1 MAEPIIKLE
10 NVNFWYEKGKSSEM
24 QALKNISITVERG
37 EYVAFFG
44 PSGSGKTTLL
54 YLISGVEPSQDG
66 KILINGRDI
75 SNFSNRELAIYRQV
89 GVGIVFQQFNLISNL
104 TVLNNV
110 ALPMAFLGI
119 SEKKRREEAMKIL
132 KRLMIDDLADRLPG
146 ELSGGQQQRVGI
158 GRALANNAPIIIAD
172 EPLGNLDS
180 ENSKKVLEFFREIH
194 EKDNRTIIMVTHEAW
209 SLKDVEKV
217 FYIKDGQLVK
227 EEKTTPK
234 ALAESLT
241 HQLTKELVPEETK
254 TQVVASALASL
265 LLPNFMVEEVARF
278 QSYVDQRLTGK
289 IESLEF
295 LQVLDKSFK
304 DGGVGLRTPTAR
316 KIGNYVEGV
325 LQKRKEVDEIY
336 QELKKD
342 PLAVLTTQPI
352 LMAQI
357 IELRKWLLLEYH
369 GNLGVNQIIR
379 LDEALL
385 NHLRKIITYE
395 DFRKVL
401 NLPRSKSGI
410 GFSIHTAERIGEKL
424 QLVLK
429 SQDDVA
435 Q

>member
-1 MAEPIIKLE
+1 
-10 NVNFWYEKGKSSEM
+10 M
-24 QALKNISITVERG
+24 QALKDVDITVDRG

-54 YLISGVEPSQDG
+54 YLISGIEPSQNG

-75 SNFSNRELAIYRQV
+75 SNFSNRELAIYRQI
-89 GVGIVFQQFNLISNL
+89 GVGIVFQQFNLISTL

-110 ALPMAFLGI
+110 ALPMSFLGI
-119 SEKKRREEAMKIL
+119 SEKKRQEEARKIL
-132 KRLMIDDLADRLPG
+132 KRLMIDDLADRFPS

-209 SLKDVEKV
+209 SLKDVDKV
-217 FYIKDGQLVK
+217 FYIKDGQVVK
-227 EEKTTPK
+227 EEQTTPE

-241 HQLTKELVPEETK
+241 HQLKEELVPEESK

-265 LLPNFMVEEVARF
+265 LLPGFMVEEVARF

-289 IESLEF
+289 LGSLEF
-295 LQVLDKSFK
+295 LQILDKSFK
-304 DGGVGLRTPTAR
+304 DGGVGLWTQTAR
-316 KIGNYVEGV
+316 KISGYVEGV

-342 PLAVLTTQPI
+342 PLATLTTRPI
-352 LMAQI
+352 LMTQI
-357 IELRKWLLLEYH
+357 IKLRKWLLLEYH
-369 GNLGVNQIIR
+369 GSLRPDQVIG

-385 NHLRKIITYE
+385 NRLRQVITCG
-395 DFRKVL
+395 DFRNIL

-410 GFSIHTAERIGEKL
+410 GLTVHTAERISEKL
-424 QLVLK
+424 ELVLE
-429 SQDDVA
+429 SQDNLT
-435 Q
+435 